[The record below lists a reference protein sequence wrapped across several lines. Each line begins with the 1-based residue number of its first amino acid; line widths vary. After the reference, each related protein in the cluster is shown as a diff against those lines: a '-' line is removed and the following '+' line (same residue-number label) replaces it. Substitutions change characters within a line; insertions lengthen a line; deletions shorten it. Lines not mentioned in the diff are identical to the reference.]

1 MRAGACDNTAP
12 IQPDDARDASMLP
25 ADADF
30 IRKRVLDAL
39 AINRT
44 PGYHFA
50 GAFLDLQ
57 SARYDTGGVA
67 LEMDTGAHNADA
79 DGRTNIAAVLFLADM
94 TLASACRAFL
104 DPSHRTATLQMQLQ
118 FLGGDARGRLRA
130 EASSEG
136 FSERTALPQ
145 ATCQGRILSAGR
157 EIVRMSGTWVAP
169 PTADGRPLHPL
180 PWERKGPAPRTP
192 ALTLEDLD
200 ALERAVVRRA
210 ERALAQARHGEF
222 LHRFW
227 APVVRHTP
235 RGAVG
240 RQPIGLYVGNRV
252 GHVQGG
258 LSLNTALMTAIAAV
272 PHHPMLTAV
281 SAWYIS
287 PGQGKNLS
295 ARSTVLQKG
304 RNVAVVRTE
313 LFATGAKRVLEVVS
327 NHAIGR
333 HGHA

>member
-1 MRAGACDNTAP
+1 
-12 IQPDDARDASMLP
+12 MLP

-30 IRKRVLDAL
+30 IRQRVLDAL
-39 AINRT
+39 SINRV

-50 GAFLDLQ
+50 GAFLDFQ
-57 SARYDTGGVA
+57 SARYDTGGAA
-67 LEMDTGAHNADA
+67 LEMDTRAHNANA
-79 DGRTNIAAVLFLADM
+79 DGTTNVAAVQFLADM

-104 DPSHRTATLQMQLQ
+104 DPSHRTATLQIQMQ
-118 FLGGDARGRLRA
+118 FLGGEACGRLRA

-136 FSERTALPQ
+136 FSERTALAQ
-145 ATCQGRILSAGR
+145 ATCQGRVLSGGK

-169 PTADGRPLHPL
+169 PTPDGRPLHPL
-180 PWERKGPAPRTP
+180 PWERKGPLPQAPT
-192 ALTLEDLD
+192 LTFKDLD
-200 ALERAVVRRA
+200 VMEKAVVRRA
-210 ERALAQARHGEF
+210 ERALREAKHGEF
-222 LHRFW
+222 MHRFW

-235 RGAVG
+235 RGALG
-240 RQPIGLYVGNRV
+240 RQPIGMYIGNRV

-272 PHHPMLTAV
+272 PHHPLLTAV
-281 SAWYIS
+281 SAWYIT
-287 PGQGKNLS
+287 PGQGKMLS

-327 NHAIGR
+327 NHAIAA
-333 HGHA
+333 H